1 MSTTT
6 DLVCR
11 LRIKAAMI
19 RTGERIEPFSECDLM
34 EEAAQELEDWLES
47 NKREI
52 EAAREMREELAQV
65 RCWGAI

>member
-6 DLVCR
+6 DLVRR

-19 RTGERIEPFSECDLM
+19 RIGEPVEPFSECDLM
-34 EEAAQELEDWLES
+34 EEAAEELEGWLEQ

-65 RCWGAI
+65 RCWGA